1 MATIRKRTKK
11 QGSPSWQVRWWQA
24 DGTQASETFTTED
37 AARRFRGL
45 VDAAGQNT
53 PDGWIRGHG
62 FADASTSEWTVQT
75 WCESAIDARAGI
87 TDQTRTAYR
96 WQLKHLGDLAD
107 IDLADLSRADVS
119 RWINSLDLAPK
130 TVANLHGLLSSC
142 LRDGVRDG
150 HIRLNP
156 AEGLRLPRRHGP
168 DSHEIVALTTAEIDL
183 ILANTDEHYRP
194 LIATLAGTGMR
205 QAEAY
210 GLQVRHV
217 QLARRRISVTQAL
230 QRAPGGSIIGA
241 PKTRRSVR
249 SISIT
254 ARLAEQLRGLVSDRD
269 PEDYVFTTA
278 TGARIHPPRFRSH
291 IWVPAVAAARRCDKH
306 KDSDKPCGCKGTLR
320 VNPNIHDLRHSHASY
335 LIAAGVPLV
344 KIQRRL
350 GHESIQT
357 TVDTYG
363 HLLPDSDDEVISAL
377 EVGERSAPG
386 ALGRR

>member
-1 MATIRKRTKK
+1 MATIRKRANK
-11 QGSPSWQVRWWQA
+11 QGSPSWQVRWWQL
-24 DGTQASETFTTED
+24 DGSQASETFTTEEQ
-37 AARRFRGL
+37 AKRFRGL
-45 VDAAGQNT
+45 VDAAGQAA
-53 PDGWIRGHG
+53 PEGWIRGHG
-62 FADASTSEWTVQT
+62 FAEAKDSEWTVRT
-75 WCESAIDARAGI
+75 WCESAIDVRAGI

-107 IDLADLSRADVS
+107 IGLGELSRADVS
-119 RWINSLDLAPK
+119 RWVNSLDLAPK
-130 TVANLHGLLSSC
+130 SVANLHGLLSSC
-142 LRDGVRDG
+142 LRDAARDG

-156 AEGLRLPRRHGP
+156 AEGLRLPARHGP
-168 DSHEIVALTTAEIDL
+168 DSHEIVALTTDEIDL
-183 ILANTDEHYRP
+183 IAANVGEQYKA
-194 LIATLAGTGMR
+194 LVATLAGTGMR

-217 QLARRRISVTQAL
+217 QLARRRIAVTQAL

-254 ARLAEQLRGLVSDRD
+254 SKLAEQLRGIVSGRD
-269 PEDYVFTTA
+269 PEDYVFTTPS
-278 TGARIHPPRFRSH
+278 GARIHPPRFRSH
-291 IWVPAVAAARRCDKH
+291 VWAPAVAAARRCENH
-306 KDSDKPCGCKGTLR
+306 KDATAPCGCKGTLR

-363 HLLPDSDDEVISAL
+363 HLLPDSDDEVIAAL
-377 EVGERSAPG
+377 EAEESPARDS
-386 ALGRR
+386 LGLL